1 MTLRIY
7 NTLRRAKE
15 EFRPIEEGKVRM
27 YVCGPTVYNYIH
39 IGNGRPV
46 IVFDMVR
53 RYLESIGYQ
62 VTYVV
67 NFTDVDD
74 KMIQRAK
81 LEGSTVP
88 EIAERY
94 IAAFL
99 EDSRKLGVKNTIH
112 PRVTENME
120 EIIRFIAQL
129 VEKGYAYESGGDVY
143 FLTSKFTE
151 YGKLSQQKL
160 DELQFGIRI
169 EVDERKRG
177 AEDFVLWKGAK
188 PGEIA
193 WPSPW
198 GDGRPGW
205 HIECSAMA
213 KKYLGD
219 TIDIHGGGQ
228 DLIFPHHECEVAQ
241 SEALNGEPLANY
253 WMHNGF
259 LNMNN
264 EKMSKSIGNVMNVR
278 DILAAARP
286 QEFRFMMLSTHY
298 RNPLNYNDDVL
309 TQAKNSLERLDNCV
323 ANLKHRLKDAAEGEA
338 DAEVA
343 AFVESAAQT
352 FTAKMDDDFNT
363 PDALTAMF
371 NLAGDA
377 NRYLQKPE
385 VTRGSVEAILTRFA
399 AMDEVL
405 GVLAG
410 EAEDLV
416 DEEIEAL
423 IVERGEARKAKN
435 WARADEIRD
444 LLTARGIVL
453 EDTPQG
459 MRWKRK

>member
-7 NTLRRAKE
+7 NTLRRTKE
-15 EFRPIEEGKVRM
+15 DFRPIEEGKVRM

-120 EIIRFIAQL
+120 EIISFIAQL
-129 VEKGYAYESGGDVY
+129 VEKGFAYESGGDVY

-278 DILAAARP
+278 DILSAARP

-309 TQAKNSLERLDNCV
+309 SQAKNSLERLDNCV
-323 ANLKHRLKDAAEGEA
+323 VNLKHRLKDAAEGEA
-338 DAEVA
+338 DAEVV

-377 NRYLQKPE
+377 NRYLQNAE
-385 VTRGSVEAILTRFA
+385 VTRGSLDAILARFA

>member
-120 EIIRFIAQL
+120 EIISFIAQL
-129 VEKGYAYESGGDVY
+129 VEKGFAYESGGDVY

-371 NLAGDA
+371 NLATDA

-385 VTRGSVEAILTRFA
+385 VTRGSLDAILARFA

>member
-1 MTLRIY
+1 MTLKIY
-7 NTLRRAKE
+7 NTMHRAKE
-15 EFRPIEEGKVRM
+15 EFHPLEEGKVRM

-46 IVFDMVR
+46 IVFDVVR
-53 RYLESIGYQ
+53 RYLEYKGYQ

-81 LEGSTVP
+81 LEGTTVSRV
-88 EIAERY
+88 AERY

-99 EDSRKLGVKNTIH
+99 EDSRALRVKNTIH
-112 PRVTENME
+112 PRVMENIQ
-120 EIIRFIAQL
+120 EILDFIAGL
-129 VEKGYAYESGGDVY
+129 MEKGYAYESGGDVY
-143 FLTSKFTE
+143 FNTEKFAE
-151 YGKLSQQKL
+151 YGKLSGQNLQ
-160 DELQFGIRI
+160 ELQFGIRI
-169 EVDERKRG
+169 DVDERKRS

-198 GDGRPGW
+198 GEGRPGW

-228 DLIFPHHECEVAQ
+228 DLTFPHHECEVAQ
-241 SEALNGEPLANY
+241 SEALNGEPLSRY

-259 LNMNN
+259 VNMNH

-278 DILAAARP
+278 DILAVARP
-286 QEFRFMMLSTHY
+286 EEFRYMILSTHY
-298 RNPLNYNDDVL
+298 RNPLNYNDEVL
-309 TQAKNSLERLDNCV
+309 EQAKNGLARLDNCV
-323 ANLKHRLKDAAEGEA
+323 ANLKHRLSTAAEGAAVPEVQA
-338 DAEVA
+338 FVA
-343 AFVESAAQT
+343 AALGSFV
-352 FTAKMDDDFNT
+352 AKMDDDFNT
-363 PDALTAMF
+363 PDAITAMF
-371 NLAGDA
+371 NLAADA
-377 NRYLQKPE
+377 NRYLQQAE
-385 VTRGSVEAILTRFA
+385 VNKGSIEATLAGFQE
-399 AMDEVL
+399 MDEVL
-405 GVLAG
+405 GILANQ
-410 EAEDLV
+410 
-416 DEEIEAL
+416 DEKLLDHEIESL
-423 IVERGEARKAKN
+423 LSERAEARKARN

-444 LLTARGIVL
+444 LLTARGIIL